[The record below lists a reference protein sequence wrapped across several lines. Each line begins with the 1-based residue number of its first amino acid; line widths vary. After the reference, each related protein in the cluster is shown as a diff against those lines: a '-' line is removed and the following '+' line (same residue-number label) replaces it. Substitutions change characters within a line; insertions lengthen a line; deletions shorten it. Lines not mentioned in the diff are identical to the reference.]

1 MRAAQGNEAWVEK
14 LENVF
19 HDEFSRTVPAPW
31 LTLDAGRVAGTVRS
45 AGGAGFTAG
54 NVTFVQVYEAGYV
67 RTPHIHRAE
76 S

>member
-1 MRAAQGNEAWVEK
+1 MQGNEAWVSK
-14 LENVF
+14 LENKF
-19 HDEFSRTVPAPW
+19 HEEFAKSTPAHW
-31 LTLDAGRVAGTVRS
+31 TTLETGRVAGTVRS
-45 AGGAGFTAG
+45 AGGDGFSAG